1 MLTKYKECL
10 DETEINS
17 TSDAYQMIELLRCH
31 LLFQDG
37 SDPDESGDESSYHY
51 LAGLAHLELAITSMK
66 LFHLKANK

>member
-1 MLTKYKECL
+1 MLDLNAISDAEVT
-10 DETEINS
+10 S
-17 TSDAYQMIELLRCH
+17 TSDPFNMITALKMN

-37 SDPDESGDESSYHY
+37 SDPDDAGEEASYHY